1 MPIRQVS
8 IFLENRLGRLS
19 EVVSLLAKNSIN
31 IRALAL
37 ADKADYGILR
47 LIVNDTDRA
56 LEILRQEL
64 FSVNETPVLAVE
76 VDDRPGGLAEVL
88 AILVQNSI
96 NVEYM
101 YAFVAKSGGKAVVV
115 LRVEDLEKAERVL
128 SYNERKLLREEEIQ
142 SL

>member
-142 SL
+142 GL

>member
-101 YAFVAKSGGKAVVV
+101 YAFVAKSGDKAVVV

-142 SL
+142 GL